1 MADFPITSVKKPWGQ
16 YTTYEMDEG
25 YLLKTIRVDAGQ
37 KLSLQ
42 SHNFRS
48 EFWVVARGK
57 ALVEI
62 DGKETL
68 LSKGESIV
76 IPLKATHR
84 LSNPS
89 IEPLDLVELQ
99 FGDIL
104 EEQDIIRYDDIYGR
118 ES

>member
-1 MADFPITSVKKPWGQ
+1 MADLLITAVKKPWGQ
-16 YTTYEMDEG
+16 YTTYEKDEG
-25 YLLKTIRVDAGQ
+25 YLLKTIRVDALQ

-68 LSKGESIV
+68 LLKGESIA
-76 IPLKATHR
+76 IPLKSTHR
-84 LSNPS
+84 LSNPD
-89 IEPLDLVELQ
+89 IEPLDLVEIQ
-99 FGDIL
+99 FGDVL
-104 EEQDIIRYDDIYGR
+104 EEEDIIRYEDIYGR